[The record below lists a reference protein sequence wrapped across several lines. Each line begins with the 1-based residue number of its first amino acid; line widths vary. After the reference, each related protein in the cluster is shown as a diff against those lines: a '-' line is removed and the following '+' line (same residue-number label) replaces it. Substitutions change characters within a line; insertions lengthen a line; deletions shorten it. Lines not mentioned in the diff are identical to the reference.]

1 MLQRLTFLLT
11 LVVFALQ
18 NWHCGDGECTKKPDL
33 VIPQFVSG
41 QVQVAYETR
50 YTVVGGFDYPY
61 GGPVFLTNT
70 INEFYSVVRTNPQT
84 GGPLVFYWNVHSPP
98 PFYSNAPPPYNWLE
112 EGEEVTVHRCVYNKA
127 FPDIDCLTK
136 SAQPSKT
143 QLDVYIK
150 VENGKIVDT
159 QRKEALT
166 PEIPAGQYRVVSF
179 PIKFSYTGVY
189 DLEFTAN
196 ADNSVE
202 ESDTTNNKYVDRGKV
217 NLGTG
222 E

>member
-1 MLQRLTFLLT
+1 MFSRVSLLT
-11 LVVFALQ
+11 LLVVLAFQ
-18 NWHCGDGECTKKPDL
+18 NWHCGDGVCTDKPDL
-33 VIPQFVSG
+33 VIPEFVTG

-50 YTVVGGFDYPY
+50 YTVVGGLDYPY
-61 GGPVFLTNT
+61 GGPVYLFNT
-70 INEFYSVVRTNPQT
+70 VNEFYSVVRTNPQT
-84 GGPLVFYWNVHSPP
+84 GGPIVFYWNVHSPP
-98 PFYSNAPPPYNWLE
+98 PFYNNANPPNNWLE
-112 EGEEVTVHRCVYNKA
+112 EGEDVTVHRCVYNKA
-127 FPDIDCLTK
+127 FPDLDCLTK
-136 SAQPSKT
+136 NAKTSKT
-143 QLDVYIK
+143 QLEVKIK

-159 QRKEALT
+159 QKIEALT

-196 ADNSVE
+196 ADNSIE
-202 ESDTTNNKYVDRGKV
+202 ESDTTNNKYIDRGKV